1 MDIRRALVG
10 RHPAVAV
17 AVAVALAVLAGVV
30 AYAVAGAG
38 VRPVSGQ
45 SALRNL
51 FVASVAAG
59 GVGAAVA
66 ARYRC
71 GALPGLLLAGA
82 PALGYFVA
90 LALAGPVAPG
100 RSLATN
106 AGTVAAVS
114 VGVGTPGLLAGVVVR
129 RFRER

>member
-45 SALRNL
+45 SALRSL

-82 PALGYFVA
+82 PALGFFVA
-90 LALAGPVAPG
+90 LALAETVPG
-100 RSLATN
+100 RSLAAN